1 MTGEARMDRDPEF
14 QEILSLLPGTVLGRG
29 MEQFT
34 KSGYRPSLAAYTDEN
49 RRIFERMQRFCAR
62 YPERTDEALRLA
74 CRTLLDAVA
83 AYLAAPRKKQG
94 LNERALRLDTCK
106 MFWKW
111 GWRSESR
118 LSAFS
123 GRNGCRAAH
132 VSHTSWSPVR

>member
-62 YPERTDEALRLA
+62 
-74 CRTLLDAVA
+74 CSTLLRRTSP
-83 AYLAAPRKKQG
+83 LPGKS
-94 LNERALRLDTCK
+94 RASTNGPCG
-106 MFWKW
+106 WTPAKW
-111 GWRSESR
+111 SS
-118 LSAFS
+118 
-123 GRNGCRAAH
+123 
-132 VSHTSWSPVR
+132 